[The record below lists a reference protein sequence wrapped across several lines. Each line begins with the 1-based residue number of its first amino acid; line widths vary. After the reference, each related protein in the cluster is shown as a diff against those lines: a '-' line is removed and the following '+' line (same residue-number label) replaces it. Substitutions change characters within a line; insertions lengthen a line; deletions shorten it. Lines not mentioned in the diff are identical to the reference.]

1 MQHQYWTS
9 PNGTT
14 PMERCGEIL
23 NSNVTSTINVSVGN
37 IVFTSLSA
45 LTQFTLLFV
54 LFLRRRRLRT
64 NRSSFSLESHLLPVH
79 IFFLRLSVV
88 VYLLQAA
95 SLIIPGLG
103 GATNGPMGGGNF
115 KVAITKG
122 LGWGLQHFCID
133 GIAVVL
139 CQSGIGRRAVRETIQ
154 WITPWFIF
162 TVLVV
167 GSSCY
172 ASNYSV
178 LVIAIYYLIQI
189 IFYIVVDSKTLRD
202 KFTCCGCHHLTP
214 RPAFHRY
221 AWTWIALRCMA
232 FITDGIRIFDSG
244 SGTCLNFAIVQ
255 TSFITVVPIAIFVAF
270 KEDTA
275 FWYGYA
281 YAFVATKQRSDGNVD
296 NNTNVNNA
304 NNANNTNEND
314 TQKKKR
320 SNHQGATDI
329 RRPLL
334 GLSLPD
340 DALLDINQGIE
351 DLEKKDIISFAELS
365 IDVSSLLG
373 AGGVSKVFPGTCRG
387 KKAAFK
393 LVFAVEI
400 TSETIQGFFKEASLL
415 RRCAAHP
422 NIVNIIG
429 VCIAPPSL
437 CHVLELCDGTLHDSL
452 EEKRCLKEKKMLNAV
467 GKRMR
472 NGFELAEEKNGGGSG
487 GLDLSFFAE
496 CSLQCARAVAFLH
509 SRSILHRD
517 LKSLNFLVKT
527 GEENEM
533 IIKLADMDQA
543 VELIGQNVSV
553 YIEPF
558 QSHQESIIGTPQ
570 WAAPE
575 VLLQKVGSS
584 TMAADVFALGCVC
597 WECLT
602 LKAPYASR
610 SPREVIRLVSSGV
623 RLQLPERGVPE
634 IVKEMLQRCWLDDV
648 EARPTSQEL
657 VVFFESL
664 Q

>member
-9 PNGTT
+9 SNANDTT
-14 PMERCGEIL
+14 LERCGEIL
-23 NSNVTSTINVSVGN
+23 NSRVTTTINVSVGN
-37 IVFTSLSA
+37 IIFTSLSA

-64 NRSSFSLESHLLPVH
+64 YRSSFSLESHLLPVH
-79 IFFLRLSVV
+79 ILFLRLSVV
-88 VYLLQAA
+88 VYLLQVV

-103 GATNGPMGGGNF
+103 GATHGTARQMEGGDF

-122 LGWGLQHFCID
+122 IVWGLQHFCID

-154 WITPWFIF
+154 WITPWAIF
-162 TVLVV
+162 TALVV
-167 GSSCY
+167 GLSCY
-172 ASNYSV
+172 ASIYSV
-178 LVIAIYYLIQI
+178 LVIAIYYLIQT
-189 IFYIVVDSKTLRD
+189 IFYIVVGSKTLRD
-202 KFTCCGCHHLTP
+202 KFTCCGCHNLTP

-232 FITDGIRIFDSG
+232 FITDGIGIFDSG

-281 YAFVATKQRSDGNVD
+281 YAFVA
-296 NNTNVNNA
+296 
-304 NNANNTNEND
+304 TNEND

-393 LVFAVEI
+393 LVFVVEI

-437 CHVLELCDGTLHDSL
+437 CHVLELCDGTLHDTL

-558 QSHQESIIGTPQ
+558 QSHPESIIGTPQ

-602 LKAPYASR
+602 LKAPFASR
-610 SPREVIRLVSSGV
+610 SPREVIRLVSTGV
-623 RLQLPERGVPE
+623 RLQLPERGLPE
-634 IVKEMLQRCWLDDV
+634 IVKEMLKRCWLDDV